1 MMTPPP
7 IPLEER
13 GAGVGDGVGKGLIAH
28 LQISSGFLVVFRHL
42 AWDRVV
48 ISKRGRLEG

>member
-13 GAGVGDGVGKGLIAH
+13 GAGAGDGGGKGLITH

-42 AWDRVV
+42 AWDGVV
-48 ISKRGRLEG
+48 ISKRERLEG